1 MNEYLSLKLSKII
14 ENYESIQ
21 KELNSSEISTEKRI
35 ELSKKFSSLEQV
47 IKKKNELDKIEKNL
61 IETQDMLKEK
71 LDDELKELAKEDI
84 EKLRKSHENE
94 QTNLK
99 KLLIPKDKDD
109 ERNAIV
115 EIRAGTG
122 GDEAALFSMTLLK
135 MYQKYGEN
143 NQWQFEIL
151 SFQETNIGGC
161 KEAILSFSGK
171 NVFSSLK
178 YESGVHRVQRVPQTE
193 TQGRIHTSASTVAV
207 LPMVEEI
214 DIEIDQKDLRID
226 TFRSQGAGGQHVNTT
241 DSAVRITHIPTNT
254 VASCQDEKSQHKNKA
269 KAMKILLSR
278 IYEKQKKEKEEKLA
292 NKRKLLV
299 GSGDRSEKI
308 RTYNYPQGRV
318 TDHRIKL
325 TLYSLEEIMSGEL
338 DSIIQPLI
346 NEHQADLLVGLSDES

>member
-1 MNEYLSLKLSKII
+1 MNKNLKIKLSKIT
-14 ENYESIQ
+14 ENYDSIQ
-21 KELNSSEISTEKRI
+21 KQLASTEITTEKRI

-47 IKKKNELDKIEKNL
+47 IIKKNEVDQLEKNL
-61 IETQDMLKEK
+61 MQTQELLEEK
-71 LDDELKELAKEDI
+71 LDDELVELAKDDI
-84 EKLRKSHENE
+84 DSLKKKLMIEHD
-94 QTNLK
+94 NLK

-122 GDEAALFSMTLLK
+122 GDEAALFSMVLLR
-135 MYQKYGEN
+135 MYQKYGEIN
-143 NQWQFEIL
+143 KWKFEIL

-207 LPMVEEI
+207 LPMVEELE
-214 DIEIDQKDLRID
+214 IEIDQKDLRID

-269 KAMKILLSR
+269 KAMKILSSR
-278 IYEKQKKEKEEKLA
+278 IYEKQQREKEEELA
-292 NKRKLLV
+292 SKRKSLV

-308 RTYNYPQGRV
+308 RSYNYPQGRI
-318 TDHRIKL
+318 TDHRINL
-325 TLYSLEEIMSGEL
+325 TLYKLEEVVSGNALNEVI
-338 DSIIQPLI
+338 SPLK
-346 NEHQADLLVGLSDES
+346 EADMEEKIKDLI

>member
-1 MNEYLSLKLSKII
+1 MINT
-14 ENYESIQ
+14 Q
-21 KELNSSEISTEKRI
+21 ELMREEVDTE
-35 ELSKKFSSLEQV
+35 LL
-47 IKKKNELDKIEKNL
+47 
-61 IETQDMLKEK
+61 
-71 LDDELKELAKEDI
+71 ELAKEDSLNLKKKQ
-84 EKLRKSHENE
+84 EEEEN
-94 QTNLK
+94 NLK

-122 GDEAALFSMTLLK
+122 GDEAALFSMVLLK
-135 MYQKYGEN
+135 MYQKFGEFN
-143 NQWQFEIL
+143 KWKFEIL
-151 SFQETNIGGC
+151 NYQETNIGGC
-161 KEAILSFSGK
+161 KEAIISFTGK

-207 LPMVEEI
+207 LPMVEEVE
-214 DIEIDQKDLRID
+214 IEVDQKDIRVD

-278 IYEKQKKEKEEKLA
+278 IYEKQQKEKEEKLA
-292 NKRKLLV
+292 SKRKSLV

-308 RTYNYPQGRV
+308 RSYNYPQGRI
-318 TDHRIKL
+318 TDHRINL
-325 TLYSLEEIMSGEL
+325 TLYKLEEVIGGNALGEVIDAL
-338 DSIIQPLI
+338 KEADIEEKVKDLI
-346 NEHQADLLVGLSDES
+346 

>member
-1 MNEYLSLKLSKII
+1 MNKTLQIKLSII
-14 ENYESIQ
+14 EENYISIQ
-21 KELNSSEISTEKRI
+21 KELSSSEISQEKRI
-35 ELSKKFSSLEQV
+35 ELSKKFSSIEQ
-47 IKKKNELDKIEKNL
+47 ILKKKKELEKIEKDL
-61 IETQDMLKEK
+61 INTQ
-71 LDDELKELAKEDI
+71 ELIREEVDTELLELAKEDSLI
-84 EKLRKSHENE
+84 LKKKKEEEEN
-94 QTNLK
+94 NLK

-122 GDEAALFSMTLLK
+122 GDEAALFSMVLLK
-135 MYQKYGEN
+135 MYQKFGEFN
-143 NQWQFEIL
+143 KWKFEIL
-151 SFQETNIGGC
+151 NYQETNIGGC
-161 KEAILSFSGK
+161 KEAILSFTGK

-207 LPMVEEI
+207 LPMVEEVE
-214 DIEIDQKDLRID
+214 IEIDQKDIRVD

-278 IYEKQKKEKEEKLA
+278 IYEKQQKEKEEKLA
-292 NKRKLLV
+292 SKRKSLV

-308 RTYNYPQGRV
+308 RSYNYPQGRI
-318 TDHRIKL
+318 TDHRINL
-325 TLYSLEEIMSGEL
+325 TLYKLEEVIGGNALGEVIDAL
-338 DSIIQPLI
+338 KEADIEEKVKDLI
-346 NEHQADLLVGLSDES
+346 

>member
-1 MNEYLSLKLSKII
+1 MNEYLLLKLSKII

-21 KELNSSEISTEKRI
+21 KELNSNQISTEKRI
-35 ELSKKFSSLEQV
+35 ELSKKFASLEQIV
-47 IKKKNELDKIEKNL
+47 KKKNELDQIEKNL

-71 LDDELKELAKEDI
+71 LDDELIELAKEDI
-84 EKLRKSHENE
+84 EKLRISHENG

-122 GDEAALFSMTLLK
+122 GDEAALFSMALLK
-135 MYQKYGEN
+135 MYQKYGES
-143 NQWQFEIL
+143 NQWKFELL

-178 YESGVHRVQRVPQTE
+178 YESGVHRVQRVPLTE

-214 DIEIDQKDLRID
+214 EIEIDQKDLRID

-278 IYEKQKKEKEEKLA
+278 VYEKQQKEKEEKLA
-292 NKRKLLV
+292 SKRKLLV

-308 RTYNYPQGRV
+308 RSYNFPQGRI
-318 TDHRIKL
+318 TDHRINL
-325 TLYSLEEIMSGEL
+325 TLYKLEEVLSGNALNEVIEAL
-338 DSIIQPLI
+338 KEADQEEKVKNLI
-346 NEHQADLLVGLSDES
+346 